1 MNTTLYPIQSLLES
15 ELTPGCLDHFARR
28 QIVQSVWRKKDGQ
41 WAIVPEPFIDDWNL
55 QERRETVEH
64 LRHCIA
70 EGGAVF
76 AALSQQGEIIAFAAV
91 SGRHIGP
98 HREYADLL
106 ELHTD
111 NRYRRKGL
119 GRALFLRCAAW
130 ALEHGAQKLYIS
142 AHSAEESQAFYRSIG
157 CIDALWICEVHAQKE
172 PYDCQMEYALLQV

>member
-15 ELTPGCLDHFARR
+15 ALTPECLDTFMRR
-28 QIVQSVWRKKDGQ
+28 QVVQNVWRKKDGK
-41 WAIVPEPFIDDWNL
+41 WVIVPEPFIDDWDL
-55 QERRETVEH
+55 QTRRKLVEQ
-64 LRHCIA
+64 LRRDIA

-76 AALSQQGEIIAFAAV
+76 AALGKQGEIVAFSAV
-91 SGRHIGP
+91 SGDRIGP
-98 HREYADLL
+98 QQEYADLL

-119 GRALFLRCAAW
+119 GRALFLQCASW

-157 CIDALWICEVHAQKE
+157 CVDALWVSQQHVGKE
-172 PYDCQMEYALLQV
+172 PYDCQMEYALLQA